1 LLAVDGPEVY
11 RPFDQ
16 APSAFPTFLVRATN
30 GLTPQALLRPT
41 RQALIRAVP
50 DRPLFTELLADQVDR
65 QLAGVRTNAL
75 QILGFAVLGLALAL
89 VGVHGVLAYT
99 VSRRTREIGIRGAL
113 GASRARIRVMVLRD
127 ALMLVAAGLV
137 IGLPVAALAAR
148 FMRELLHGTKVGSPS
163 VFLAVILIM
172 VIASAVASWIPA
184 RRASRVDPITALRS
198 A

>member
-1 LLAVDGPEVY
+1 
-11 RPFDQ
+11 
-16 APSAFPTFLVRATN
+16 
-30 GLTPQALLRPT
+30 
-41 RQALIRAVP
+41 
-50 DRPLFTELLADQVDR
+50 
-65 QLAGVRTNAL
+65 
-75 QILGFAVLGLALAL
+75 
-89 VGVHGVLAYT
+89 
-99 VSRRTREIGIRGAL
+99 
-113 GASRARIRVMVLRD
+113 
-127 ALMLVAAGLV
+127 MLVAAGLV